1 MVNNI
6 NSLARSS
13 MWYVACL
20 TMPMFS
26 QIGFTSMIMCCI
38 HKGAIE
44 KKEGIA
50 KVNEGVSI

>member
-1 MVNNI
+1 
-6 NSLARSS
+6 
-13 MWYVACL
+13 
-20 TMPMFS
+20 MPMFS